1 MATSAAA
8 RSSEPSGKARTDFN
22 NAHQS
27 PLRSAHEAASRVSTP
42 RPSISPLSTASKP
55 NRSPMATRDAIL
67 PDTIVSQPGA
77 ATITELDET
86 GGGHM
91 EDDDRSSSLSE
102 PEDDQDEEL
111 GSYNV
116 RAADANGRFMA
127 SRSLE
132 IDSEAET
139 ERLENTPQKLH
150 KHADGIVR
158 TPSKLSQAAAIE
170 DDLSDPPSP
179 LPAGVGAASST
190 STIGASAGHKRKRS
204 DSPDSSLTSADS
216 DIGESP
222 RKRSHESPEEPD
234 ATNAEEEADTN
245 GAAEEVEQTVTD
257 TPLLDETMPVIA
269 AKVATKGKKGKQ
281 KGRKPLKEAVA
292 EAGSALLEDSV
303 LPDEEQSEDAGARTE
318 EEQKHKAEASSMF
331 DEVAKQFK
339 DFREKLYNERLAS
352 LTAELD
358 MLSRPDCKHPE
369 YLRQIACVDARRAKQ
384 VREANAFRRYR
395 TQAIRERTLGDRAQ
409 YHSQYFQEIRRLRED
424 VLTGLGEDWYNI
436 QKERRQEHQEQDDK
450 YIFHY
455 PTKKSAQI
463 RQQAKYNQEVSVL
476 SGVAKY
482 VGFPAA
488 PEIGG
493 ANGANLEDD
502 FKAMKI
508 MKRVHQPVAHR
519 PAQPT
524 FYSSLTTVS
533 AQNERLAHEQFIEQN
548 AWAQPQRPLH
558 SHGTPNL
565 THTPDWA
572 EPTVGPQSRNVHHL
586 IRNLSGQR
594 TGSPYTTPLP
604 QRRAQPPEHSS
615 GGTVAVGSDG
625 PEPPSSVAAAPPTS
639 ERLNQPHTES
649 SRQTSPLLANRLR
662 QQNGLVG
669 ERELTGYRNIS
680 NISAVSGA
688 STIDAAPDSAER
700 RRELDAGKTLPA
712 LLSEVSAP
720 QQTFN
725 TSHLHRNGATP
736 MREVSTSV
744 SFRPQEGAF
753 GTPAPLT
760 ASNMPPDKLAGVY
773 DGGGSI

>member
-8 RSSEPSGKARTDFN
+8 RSSEPSGKARADFN
-22 NAHQS
+22 NAHHS
-27 PLRSAHEAASRVSTP
+27 PLRSTHEAASRVSTP

-55 NRSPMATRDAIL
+55 NRSPMATRDAIV
-67 PDTIVSQPGA
+67 PDTVVSQSAA
-77 ATITELDET
+77 ATITGLDET
-86 GGGHM
+86 EGGDM

-111 GSYNV
+111 GPYNTAS
-116 RAADANGRFMA
+116 AADANGQFMA
-127 SRSLE
+127 QRSLDV
-132 IDSEAET
+132 DSEAET
-139 ERLENTPQKLH
+139 ERLEKTPQKLR
-150 KHADGIVR
+150 KHADGIGK

-190 STIGASAGHKRKRS
+190 GTIGGPVGRKRKRS
-204 DSPDSSLTSADS
+204 DTADSSLTSAHS

-234 ATNAEEEADTN
+234 ATNAEEIADTN
-245 GAAEEVEQTVTD
+245 GAAEAVDQAVAD
-257 TPLLDETMPVIA
+257 TPLLEETVPVIA

-281 KGRKPLKEAVA
+281 KGRKPLREAVA
-292 EAGSALLEDSV
+292 EAGSGLHEDSV
-303 LPDEEQSEDAGARTE
+303 LPDGEQSEEAVARTE

-339 DFREKLYNERLAS
+339 DFREKLYNERLAT

-358 MLSRPDCKHPE
+358 MLSQPDCKHPE
-369 YLRQIACVDARRAKQ
+369 YLRQVACADARRAKQ

-450 YIFHY
+450 YFPHY

-493 ANGANLEDD
+493 ADGANLEDD

-519 PAQPT
+519 PAPPT

-548 AWAQPQRPLH
+548 AWAQPQRPLQ

-639 ERLNQPHTES
+639 DRLNQPHPGS
-649 SRQTSPLLANRLR
+649 SQQASPLLTNKHR
-662 QQNGLVG
+662 QQNGLAG
-669 ERELTGYRNIS
+669 ERELTGFRNVS

-720 QQTFN
+720 QQAFN

-736 MREVSTSV
+736 IREVSTSV

-760 ASNMPPDKLAGVY
+760 ASNMPPGT
-773 DGGGSI
+773 S